1 MQSFVIGIVVKS
13 TIILN
18 INVQIGSVISA
29 LGTEYI
35 INDAIITPTD

>member
-1 MQSFVIGIVVKS
+1 MGIVVKI

-29 LGTEYI
+29 LGTKYI
-35 INDAIITPTD
+35 ISAAIITPTD